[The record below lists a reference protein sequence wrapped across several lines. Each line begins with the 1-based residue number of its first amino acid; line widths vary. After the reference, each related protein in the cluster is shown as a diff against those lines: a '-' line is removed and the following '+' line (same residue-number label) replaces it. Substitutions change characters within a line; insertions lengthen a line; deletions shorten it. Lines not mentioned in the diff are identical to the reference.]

1 MFGNYLFILCMLV
14 STCKCPASSTIDAIE
29 GRTFATSGLASC
41 PPKLELKNPGYRR
54 KPFNFGFNY
63 KFCEMFLCPGF
74 TITKLK
80 KCAEGKRYDPFLR
93 SAGHYSVEDG
103 PIYFFY

>member
-1 MFGNYLFILCMLV
+1 MLV
-14 STCKCPASSTIDAIE
+14 STCHAPTSSTIDAISKE
-29 GRTFATSGLASC
+29 EHSLLPVLLPA
-41 PPKLELKNPGYRR
+41 PKTGTEEPWYRR

-80 KCAEGKRYDPFLR
+80 KCAEGKRYDPFFKKCRTL
-93 SAGHYSVEDG
+93 
-103 PIYFFY
+103 FL

>member
-14 STCKCPASSTIDAIE
+14 ATCHALHRPQAMPSNEEHSLLPVSLPA
-29 GRTFATSGLASC
+29 
-41 PPKLELKNPGYRR
+41 PQKLELKNHGYRR

-63 KFCEMFLCPGF
+63 KFCEMFLCQGF

-80 KCAEGKRYDPFLR
+80 KCAEANTQGQLLSSLCR
-93 SAGHYSVEDG
+93 
-103 PIYFFY
+103 